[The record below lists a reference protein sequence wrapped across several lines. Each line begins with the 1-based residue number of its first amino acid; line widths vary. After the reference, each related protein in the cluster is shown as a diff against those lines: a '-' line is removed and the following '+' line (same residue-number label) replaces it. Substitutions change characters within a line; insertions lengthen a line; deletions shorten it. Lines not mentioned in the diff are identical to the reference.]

1 MDSTNNKHGPGFA
14 AGLPGDIRPRDG
26 TDRRPRDGTEHPP
39 RDGTYHAS
47 RDGTFRRPRDG
58 SILPARKQLKRSPFD
73 PVQESGWKR
82 NVLQKATFEP
92 LNFEL
97 LNLEL

>member
-1 MDSTNNKHGPGFA
+1 MNYTNNKHGPGFA

-58 SILPARKQLKRSPFD
+58 SILPARKRLKQYPFD
-73 PVQESGWKR
+73 PSKETNRER
-82 NVLQKATFEP
+82 NASQKTT
-92 LNFEL
+92 FEL
-97 LNLEL
+97 LNLNL